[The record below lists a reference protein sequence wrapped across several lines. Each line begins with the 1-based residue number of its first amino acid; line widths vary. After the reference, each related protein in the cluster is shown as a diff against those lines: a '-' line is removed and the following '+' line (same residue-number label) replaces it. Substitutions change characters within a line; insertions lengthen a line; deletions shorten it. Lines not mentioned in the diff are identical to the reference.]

1 MENRAVTGTARS
13 LTGVRTYLN
22 RTTTTIAGAGTGLTV
37 DVTVPSLAINYSGA
51 TITVRSGGSGY
62 VATESNVRILGSQL
76 GGTNTTHD
84 LYIKI
89 NTAGSDALS
98 VPNFELETVSG
109 SGSGANISLASVSS
123 TGNLTSYGQRSITY
137 AINAVGDGYAPG
149 DTLRVYG
156 SAFGANAANITNDM
170 TLTVQSI
177 AGSTTGGERLFAI
190 PLTAANSGELDL
202 RAVKQLGTSA
212 VPGNGVYPDG
222 PEILAITIT
231 CIAPQTTQ
239 QYADVQLSFTESQA

>member
-1 MENRAVTGTARS
+1 
-13 LTGVRTYLN
+13 
-22 RTTTTIAGAGTGLTV
+22 
-37 DVTVPSLAINYSGA
+37 
-51 TITVRSGGSGY
+51 
-62 VATESNVRILGSQL
+62 VATESNVRILGGQL

-98 VPNFELETVSG
+98 VSNFELETVSG
-109 SGSGANISLASVSS
+109 SGAGANISLASVSS
-123 TGNLTSYGQRSITY
+123 TANLTSYGQRSITY
-137 AINAVGDGYAPG
+137 SINAVGDGYAPG
-149 DTLRVYG
+149 DTLRIFG
-156 SAFGANAANITNDM
+156 GAFGANAANITNDM
-170 TLTVQSI
+170 SLTVQSI

-190 PLTAANSGELDL
+190 PLSAANSGELDL
-202 RAVKQLGTSA
+202 RNVKQLGTSA